1 MSAFSADLTRPDL
14 PVRKRR
20 RRRWPVVV
28 LIVVLVLAGLA
39 VIGDRVAAS
48 YAEHRIGSEIQKQG
62 FGARPDVTIYGFPF
76 LTQVA
81 GHHFGHARMTAKNV
95 HEGPLTISRIDG
107 DVHDVRVDSSFQKGT
122 IGTVDGTATVSFSA
136 LAKAGDQSDLE
147 LSAAGPDKVKAKVDL
162 GVGTATAIAQ
172 VTKVGKNQIRV
183 HAISVEGFSLAD
195 LDGDLDFTVPVTDL
209 PMGLA
214 FKSLNV
220 TSKGIVL
227 RITGSGLKFP

>member
-14 PVRKRR
+14 PARKRR
-20 RRRWPVVV
+20 RRRWPLVV

-81 GHHFGHARMTAKNV
+81 GHHFPHAHMTARDV
-95 HEGPLTISRIDG
+95 REGPLTISRIDG

-122 IGTVDGTATVSFSA
+122 IGSVDGTATVSFSA
-136 LAKAGDQSDLE
+136 LAKAGDQSGLA
-147 LSAAGPDKVKAKVDL
+147 LSAAGPDKVKAEVDL

-183 HAISVEGFSLAD
+183 HAISVEGFSVED

-214 FKSLNV
+214 FKSLSV
-220 TSKGIVL
+220 SSKGIAL
-227 RITGSGLKFP
+227 RITGSNIKFP